1 MLLKVSL
8 LFLMLISLL
17 ANFYVAGSETQVTV
31 QELCRNIECKPPV
44 VNDQDLEVK
53 LLYQLDFKFEH
64 NQLSPTST
72 MTFVGEDILILNKN
86 NGTIYRI
93 KNGTTLDTPLLDVN
107 VANKRERGLLGIAN
121 LKDNNS
127 VENVFLY
134 YTETQQ
140 NDGTDICDVNL
151 YCEPSSNPLGN
162 RLYKYEL
169 DDNKLVKPKLLLDLP
184 AAPSPAHNG
193 GIIKIGPD
201 ENLYLVIGDLE
212 GSLNENSST
221 KAQNFQNGP
230 SADGRAGILRI
241 TQDGNV
247 VENGILGEEH
257 PVNLYYAYGIRNSFG
272 IDFDPITGNLWDTEN
287 GPEYGDEINLVNS
300 GFNSGWNTVQGIWR
314 PAIAKDPDSDFV
326 PGEKLLDPKD
336 IVDFNG
342 NGKYSAP
349 EFLWKDAI
357 GVTAIKFL
365 DSDKLGTK
373 YQNDLF
379 VGSVHLGTIFHFDL
393 NKNRTGLA
401 LDGKL
406 KDKIANNLEEVK
418 GITFSKGLGRITDIK
433 VGPDGYMYVLS
444 LYMDKAT
451 IFRIQP
457 NAAT

>member
-1 MLLKVSL
+1 MPILSFSVMLLKVSL

-53 LLYQLDFKFEH
+53 LLYQLDFKFED

-140 NDGTDICDVNL
+140 KDGTDICHVNF

-212 GSLNENSST
+212 GSYNENSST

-230 SADGRAGILRI
+230 SPDGRAGIL
-241 TQDGNV
+241 
-247 VENGILGEEH
+247 ENHTRWECRGK
-257 PVNLYYAYGIRNSFG
+257 
-272 IDFDPITGNLWDTEN
+272 
-287 GPEYGDEINLVNS
+287 
-300 GFNSGWNTVQGIWR
+300 WNTR
-314 PAIAKDPDSDFV
+314 
-326 PGEKLLDPKD
+326 
-336 IVDFNG
+336 
-342 NGKYSAP
+342 
-349 EFLWKDAI
+349 
-357 GVTAIKFL
+357 
-365 DSDKLGTK
+365 
-373 YQNDLF
+373 
-379 VGSVHLGTIFHFDL
+379 
-393 NKNRTGLA
+393 
-401 LDGKL
+401 
-406 KDKIANNLEEVK
+406 
-418 GITFSKGLGRITDIK
+418 
-433 VGPDGYMYVLS
+433 
-444 LYMDKAT
+444 
-451 IFRIQP
+451 
-457 NAAT
+457 